1 MAAFIEVHPR
11 NAFQGNLL
19 VNIDD
24 IKYVYPLVNGKK
36 ELTVLRLQGVDARP
50 LDLEESYQ
58 EVKTLISKALGGK

>member
-1 MAAFIEVHPR
+1 
-11 NAFQGNLL
+11 L